1 MVSAKPSGLAVGSLL
16 AGRYQVRRELGR
28 GGMGFVYLCRDL
40 ALDERVAL
48 KLMPRN
54 AEDGEGSGA
63 GGVDTKAR
71 RKARQD
77 DAWFFFEEARA
88 LAGLSHPT
96 IVRAR
101 DYGLLSD
108 GAPYIVMDVVP
119 GRSLHEWIY
128 RAKTEGAIPWPVIWS
143 TVDQVLAGLAHAHSR
158 GVIHGDLKPSNILLD
173 RSQGDDRCRAFLLDL
188 GLAWLTRDL
197 VDHRLDGSRE
207 VAPTVRYG
215 AGTPGWM
222 APEQIRMATPH
233 IGPATDL
240 YPLGCLIHT
249 LLTGEEPFDGT
260 NEELLE
266 HHKNSPSPPVKLAP
280 GVPAGVEGFIHRIME
295 KWPWNRYE
303 FAADARRAWA
313 EFRPMGVSVTMP
325 PVAGTVRPEMAGSGQ
340 SLISDV
346 GVTGEGSSE
355 ESGAPTVSTPG
366 LLGIRPSPMVA
377 RLEERRELLELARE
391 MSESA
396 EPQHR
401 FVLLS
406 GTAGVGKSRLA
417 EWLCQEV
424 HEQALMRPLRAKYR
438 KIAAPLDGVV
448 GALVQHY
455 RLEKAKRATVEK
467 VLMNL
472 WRVAATDDEELTWVA
487 GAAAWLCRV
496 KEEAEVLGPT
506 KKRFVLDRPEL
517 KWLVIR
523 KTLEKTAAGKPM
535 LYWLD
540 DLHRAPA
547 DTFARLARIKR
558 DLKHVS
564 IMFVA
569 TMRNEDVAND
579 PTARARIEL
588 LLEEF
593 GGMRMEIEPLDVR
606 ETEVLLRDTL
616 PLSPTALS
624 VAAKRAKGN
633 PLFALQLVHSWA
645 MSGALTQRPDGAY
658 DASEDA
664 LNRTAQTTAELWEE
678 RLGALPPDLRPAAFA
693 ASALGGDIRRDVL
706 RALLTDL
713 GLDATRALS
722 AMKRAQ
728 LLLLSGTEQLQWPHA
743 LLQEYLLQQLLEQ
756 PDARRV
762 FLIASNA
769 LSLHP
774 AASSGRIVRHRV
786 TNLERAG
793 QLEQAAT
800 LLHGYVAGSWS
811 QVRDASATLRDLS
824 LLDDRLTGVNLAHQ
838 LRWRAEACRHSGA
851 LDEARRESEI
861 ARRTFR
867 DYGDEVNEAQCLRL
881 LGHIASDLG
890 ASAQGRRLVTRAHA
904 HFKKHDH
911 FAGQAQCEVLI
922 GEIDYLLGD
931 HASGLE
937 MLHQAAEKF
946 LQVGDMLGR
955 SQCFILQ
962 GFIEQSGG
970 SPARARELLMTAH
983 AELERIG
990 YRLGVAQCDLAL
1002 AHADHREGQFSRAHE
1017 RASSTL
1023 KAFRLIENP
1032 RGEAGCERLLA
1043 MNALD
1048 GGHPNTAEVHARA
1061 AGSVYG
1067 KLNDPWGKV
1076 ESLLLLAQ
1084 IGLFRNDTTAARDA
1098 LIRCEAIA
1106 LVEAEPKQHRHLTL
1120 AWLGASEGRWLDV
1133 VRELDAARRAFRDT
1147 LQSGDHTPQLLRH
1160 FDVLGW
1166 PDVAGARVKQWL
1178 RAVAVPPRA

>member
-1 MVSAKPSGLAVGSLL
+1 MATAKSTGLAVGSIL
-16 AGRYQVRRELGR
+16 ASRYQVRRELGR

-40 ALDERVAL
+40 VLDERVAL
-48 KLMPRN
+48 KLMPRTN
-54 AEDGEGSGA
+54 DKGSQSGSGTE
-63 GGVDTKAR
+63 TKHR
-71 RKARQD
+71 RKARHD

-88 LAGLSHPT
+88 LAGLAHPA

-101 DYGLLSD
+101 DYGVLSD
-108 GAPYIVMDVVP
+108 GAPYLVMDVVP

-128 RAKTEGAIPWPVIWS
+128 RAKTEGPIPWPVIWS
-143 TVDQVLAGLAHAHSR
+143 TVDQVLSGLAHAHAR
-158 GVIHGDLKPSNILLD
+158 GVIHGDLKPSNILVD
-173 RSQGDDRCRAFLLDL
+173 RSQGDDRVRAYLLDL

-240 YPLGCLIHT
+240 YPLGCLIYT
-249 LLTGEEPFDGT
+249 LLTGEEPFEGT

-266 HHKNSPSPPVKLAP
+266 HHKNSPPPEVKLPSGAP
-280 GVPAGVEGFIHRIME
+280 TGVATFVHRLME
-295 KWPWNRYE
+295 KWPWNRYD
-303 FAADARRAWA
+303 FAADARRAWIA
-313 EFRPMGVSVTMP
+313 FRPSGTTISLP
-325 PVAGTVRPEMAGSGQ
+325 PISSPGRGDGGSGQ

-346 GVTGEGSSE
+346 ATLPEGADHDF
-355 ESGAPTVSTPG
+355 GMPAVSTPG

-377 RLEERRELLELARE
+377 RHEERRELMELARE
-391 MSESA
+391 VADSSE
-396 EPQHR
+396 PTHR

-406 GTAGVGKSRLA
+406 GPAGVGKSRIA
-417 EWLCQEV
+417 EWMCQEV
-424 HEQALMRPLRAKYR
+424 HEQALMRPLRARYR

-455 RLEKAKRATVEK
+455 RVEKAKRATLEK
-467 VLMNL
+467 VLMNM
-472 WRVAATDDEELTWVA
+472 WRVAAGDDEELTWVA

-496 KEEAEVLGPT
+496 KDDPEAVGPS

-523 KTLEKTAAGKPM
+523 KTLEKTADGKP
-535 LYWLD
+535 LLFWLD

-547 DTFARLARIKR
+547 DTFARLARLKR
-558 DLKHVS
+558 DLKH
-564 IMFVA
+564 IPLMFVA

-593 GGMRMEIEPLDVR
+593 GGRRLEVEPLDVR
-606 ETEVLLRDTL
+606 ETELLLRETL
-616 PLSPTALS
+616 PLTGTALS
-624 VAAKRAKGN
+624 VAAARAKGN

-645 MSGALTQRPDGAY
+645 TSGALAQREDGAY
-658 DASEDA
+658 DAPEDA
-664 LNRTAQTTAELWEE
+664 LDRTPQTTAELWEE
-678 RLGALPPDLRPAAFA
+678 RLGALPPELRPAAFA

-706 RALLTDL
+706 RALLVEL
-713 GLDATRALS
+713 GLDAARALG

-728 LLLLSGTEQLQWPHA
+728 LLLMSGVEQLRWPHA
-743 LLQEYLLQQLLEQ
+743 LLQEYLHQKLLEQ
-756 PDARRV
+756 PDAKRV
-762 FLIASNA
+762 FLAAANA

-774 AASSGRIVRHRV
+774 AAPSGRIVRHRI

-793 QLEQAAT
+793 ELEQAAD
-800 LLHGYVAGSWS
+800 LLHGYVAGAWS

-824 LLDDRLTGVNLAHQ
+824 LLDDKLSGVHLAHH

-851 LDEARRESEI
+851 LEEARREAEI

-867 DYGDEVNEAQCLRL
+867 DFGDEVNEAQCLRL

-890 ASAQGRRLVTRAHA
+890 ASAQGRRLVTRALA
-904 HFKKHDH
+904 LFKKRDH
-911 FAGQAQCEVLI
+911 FAGQAQCEVLT
-922 GEIDYLLGD
+922 GEIDYLLGE
-931 HASGLE
+931 HSRALE
-937 MLHQAAEKF
+937 VLHQSADKF

-955 SQCFILQ
+955 SQCLILQ

-970 SPARARELLMTAH
+970 SPSRARELLAV
-983 AELERIG
+983 ARADLERIG

-1002 AHADHREGQFSRAHE
+1002 AHADHREGDFGRAHE
-1017 RASSTL
+1017 RATATL

-1061 AGSVYG
+1061 AGVLYSR
-1067 KLNDPWGKV
+1067 LSDPWGKV

-1084 IGLFRNDTTAARDA
+1084 VALYRNDTTSARDA

-1106 LVEAEPKQHRHLTL
+1106 LAEAEPKQHRHLTL
-1120 AWLGASEGRWLDV
+1120 AWLAVAEGRDADV
-1133 VRELDAARRAFRDT
+1133 VRELDAARRTFRDT
-1147 LQSGDHTPQLLRH
+1147 TQSGDHTPQLLRH
-1160 FDVLGW
+1160 FDRMQW
-1166 PDVAGARVKQWL
+1166 PDPAGSRVRQWL
-1178 RAVAVPPRA
+1178 RAVTRGP

>member
-1 MVSAKPSGLAVGSLL
+1 MASAKPNALAVGTVL

-28 GGMGFVYLCRDL
+28 GGMGYVYLCRDL

-48 KLMPRN
+48 KLMPRSED
-54 AEDGEGSGA
+54 ADGDGEDA
-63 GGVDTKAR
+63 KAK

-101 DYGLLSD
+101 DYGVLED
-108 GAPYIVMDVVP
+108 GVPYIVMDVAA

-128 RAKTEGAIPWPVIWS
+128 RAKTEGAIPWAVIWS
-143 TVDQVLAGLAHAHSR
+143 TIDQVLGGLAHAHSR

-173 RSQGDDRCRAFLLDL
+173 RSFGDDRCRAYLLDL

-197 VDHRLDGSRE
+197 VDHRLDGTRE

-233 IGPATDL
+233 VGPATDL
-240 YPLGCLIHT
+240 YPLGCLIYT
-249 LLTGEEPFDGT
+249 LLVGEEPFDGT

-266 HHKNSPSPPVKLAP
+266 HHKSSPPPHVKLPA
-280 GVPAGVEGFIHRIME
+280 GVPAGVEGFIHRLME
-295 KWPWNRYE
+295 KWPWNRFD

-313 EFRPMGVSVTMP
+313 AFRPTGAQSTLP
-325 PVAGTVRPEMAGSGQ
+325 PDPASSRPDSTWSIP

-346 GVTGEGSSE
+346 GSTAEGVVE
-355 ESGAPTVSTPG
+355 EPRAPSVATPG

-377 RLEERRELLELARE
+377 RAEERRELLDIVRE
-391 MSESA
+391 VAASA
-396 EPQHR
+396 EPMHR

-472 WRVAATDDEELTWVA
+472 WRVTPTDDDELTWVA

-496 KEEAEVLGPT
+496 KEEADVLGPT
-506 KKRFVLDRPEL
+506 KKRFVLDRPEV

-523 KTLEKTAAGKPM
+523 KTIEKTYAGRP
-535 LYWLD
+535 LLFWLD

-558 DLKHVS
+558 DLKHVP
-564 IMFVA
+564 ILFVA

-593 GGMRMEIEPLDVR
+593 GGRRMEIEPLELR
-606 ETEVLLRDTL
+606 ETESLLRDTL
-616 PLSPTALS
+616 PLSGSALAA
-624 VAAKRAKGN
+624 AAKRAKGN
-633 PLFALQLVHSWA
+633 PLFALQLLHSWA
-645 MSGALTQRPDGAY
+645 MSGALTQRPDGTY
-658 DASEDA
+658 DASDDA
-664 LNRTAQTTAELWEE
+664 LSRTAQTTAELWEE
-678 RLGALPPDLRPAAFA
+678 RLAALPPDLRPAAYA

-706 RALLTDL
+706 VALLTDL
-713 GLDATRALS
+713 GLDAARAKA

-728 LLLLSGTEQLQWPHA
+728 LLLLSGTDQLQWPHA
-743 LLQEYLLQQLLEQ
+743 LLQEYLLQELMGQ

-762 FLIASNA
+762 FLLAANA
-769 LSLHP
+769 LALHP

-786 TNLERAG
+786 TNLDRAG
-793 QLEQAAT
+793 ELEQAAT

-811 QVRDASATLRDLS
+811 QVRDPSATLRDLS
-824 LLDDRLTGVNLAHQ
+824 LLDDKLSDVHLAHH
-838 LRWRAEACRHSGA
+838 LRWRAEASRHSGA
-851 LDEARRESEI
+851 LEDARREAEI
-861 ARRTFR
+861 ARRTFH
-867 DYGDEVNEAQCLRL
+867 DYGDEVNEAQATRL
-881 LGHIASDLG
+881 LGHITSDLG
-890 ASAQGRRLVTRAHA
+890 ASGYARRLVSRAHGL
-904 HFKKHDH
+904 FKKQDH
-911 FAGQAQCEVLI
+911 LAGQAQCEVLI

-931 HASGLE
+931 HASALDV
-937 MLHQAAEKF
+937 LSQAASKF

-955 SQCFILQ
+955 SQCLILQ

-970 SPARARELLMTAH
+970 SPARAREVLQAAH
-983 AELERIG
+983 ADLERIG

-1002 AHADHREGQFSRAHE
+1002 AHADHREGNFIRCHE
-1017 RASSTL
+1017 RATATL

-1048 GGHPNTAEVHARA
+1048 GGHPNTAEVHAHA
-1061 AGSVYG
+1061 AGALYS

-1076 ESLLLLAQ
+1076 ESYLLLAQ
-1084 IGLFRNDTTAARDA
+1084 VGLYRKDVTAARDA

-1106 LVEAEPKQHRHLTL
+1106 LADAEPKQHRHLTL
-1120 AWLGASEGRWLDV
+1120 AWMGALEERWLDV

-1147 LQSGDHTPQLLRH
+1147 NQSGDHTPQLLRQ
-1160 FDVLGW
+1160 FDALDW
-1166 PDVAGARVKQWL
+1166 PDAAGARVKQWL
-1178 RAVAVPPRA
+1178 RSLGHAPRG